1 MHYGRKK
8 SAVQKSRIIQPQ
20 IMRRIILNIRT
31 SSLLTAVA
39 YIGLLLLF
47 TFTMAFIE
55 LVKDDGS
62 FVSVCNQI
70 WGTRVGLF
78 VNVGLL
84 FMLILDYD
92 QHKAKI
98 PRGLAVSSLVMIL
111 LVIIIFSLSGNIVA
125 KNSAELASF
134 WVKPW
139 LTLILFTIFAIYLI
153 VVKYQSLTINTDSV
167 VQETY

>member
-1 MHYGRKK
+1 MRRKK
-8 SAVQKSRIIQPQ
+8 
-20 IMRRIILNIRT
+20 LNIKI
-31 SSLLTAVA
+31 SSLFTAVA

-55 LVKDDGS
+55 LVKDNGS
-62 FVSVCNQI
+62 FVSVCNYI

-98 PRGLAVSSLVMIL
+98 PRSLAVSSLVMIL
-111 LVIIIFSLSGNIVA
+111 LVIVVFSLSSNIIA
-125 KNSAELASF
+125 NNSAKLVSF
-134 WVKPW
+134 FTNPW
-139 LTLILFTIFAIYLI
+139 LTLFLFSVFAVYL
-153 VVKYQSLTINTDSV
+153 VVIKYQSLTINTDSIV
-167 VQETY
+167 KESY

>member
-1 MHYGRKK
+1 MAERKK
-8 SAVQKSRIIQPQ
+8 SAVLNKCRIFQSRLMQ
-20 IMRRIILNIRT
+20 RIILNIRT

-47 TFTMAFIE
+47 TFTMAFVE
-55 LVKDDGS
+55 LVKDNGS

-111 LVIIIFSLSGNIVA
+111 LVITIFSLSGNIVA

-153 VVKYQSLTINTDSV
+153 FVKYQSLTINTDSV

>member
-1 MHYGRKK
+1 
-8 SAVQKSRIIQPQ
+8 
-20 IMRRIILNIRT
+20 MRRIISNIKI

-39 YIGLLLLF
+39 YIGLLLVF
-47 TFTMAFIE
+47 TFTMAFVE
-55 LVKDDGS
+55 LVKDNGS

-92 QHKAKI
+92 QHKSKI
-98 PRGLAVSSLVMIL
+98 PRSLAVSSLVMIL
-111 LVIIIFSLSGNIVA
+111 WVIAIFSLSGNIVA
-125 KNSAELASF
+125 ENSAKLASF
-134 WVKPW
+134 LVTPW
-139 LTLILFTIFAIYLI
+139 LTLTLFAVFAIYLI

-167 VQETY
+167 VKETY

>member
-1 MHYGRKK
+1 
-8 SAVQKSRIIQPQ
+8 
-20 IMRRIILNIRT
+20 MRRIISNIKI

-55 LVKDDGS
+55 LVKDNGS

-98 PRGLAVSSLVMIL
+98 PRYLAVSSLVMIL
-111 LVIIIFSLSGNIVA
+111 WVIAIFSISGNIVA
-125 KNSAELASF
+125 GNSAKLVPF
-134 WVKPW
+134 LVIP
-139 LTLILFTIFAIYLI
+139 
-153 VVKYQSLTINTDSV
+153 
-167 VQETY
+167 

>member
-1 MHYGRKK
+1 MAERKK
-8 SAVQKSRIIQPQ
+8 SAVLNKCRIFQSRLMQ
-20 IMRRIILNIRT
+20 RIILNIRT

-47 TFTMAFIE
+47 TFTMAFVE
-55 LVKDDGS
+55 LVKDNGS

-98 PRGLAVSSLVMIL
+98 PRGLAVSSQVMIL
-111 LVIIIFSLSGNIVA
+111 LVITIFSLSGNIVA

-153 VVKYQSLTINTDSV
+153 FVKYQSLTINTDSV